1 MAIVLDINILCN
13 KRLDENIVS
22 EILNDNEVTI
32 ETINCIDNWMWDNE
46 QKIEL
51 FSQVEDVLNNNKII
65 ILKLKKTFIK
75 DMGVYIEKIDNFY
88 LYNIWINT
96 DGYPMLDC
104 NAVTSENSY
113 FYEAIYQTVSHIS
126 EKNKKLFRIIG
137 IGLETDFHYNE
148 NLADIINNSRNMVS
162 WILDSDMNNDT
173 EWNGYSVRKAEGLG
187 MIILEKS

>member
-173 EWNGYSVRKAEGLG
+173 AWNGYSVRKAEGLG